1 MSKQRYPLLNIG
13 LGYVSGSNNKQ
24 PESKEPVKMIK
35 FQVSR
40 QSDHVSTLAPKAN
53 KDKTIPDKKQRYRK
67 IVTPCFPQFVKI
79 TGLAKNYGKLIN
91 VNM

>member
-1 MSKQRYPLLNIG
+1 MHIRFCLLLCMQFMLVAKNI
-13 LGYVSGSNNKQ
+13 
-24 PESKEPVKMIK
+24 
-35 FQVSR
+35 
-40 QSDHVSTLAPKAN
+40 
-53 KDKTIPDKKQRYRK
+53 KDDVPFKGEG